1 MTSGA
6 RSVGTHAHLVKA
18 SPLVKG
24 MEGPF
29 FATHPIA
36 TPRPPQQW
44 VPSAKPS
51 QMEAARQSFVARL
64 CAMTA
69 TPIGERFSHILC

>member
-1 MTSGA
+1 MRQASKEPVLRPTQVTSGA

-36 TPRPPQQW
+36 TPRPP
-44 VPSAKPS
+44 
-51 QMEAARQSFVARL
+51 
-64 CAMTA
+64 
-69 TPIGERFSHILC
+69 